1 MLNLETSQEPEACA
15 VLQHPEDREVHSSW
29 DKDAEKQSAGQCLE
43 TQKPEVPWSGNLST
57 MQGFCI
63 LQKLCYEDGSYLLS
77 LKEVITHAIQSLL
90 YKEMAIVNQFFK
102 SNK

>member
-1 MLNLETSQEPEACA
+1 
-15 VLQHPEDREVHSSW
+15 
-29 DKDAEKQSAGQCLE
+29 
-43 TQKPEVPWSGNLST
+43 

-63 LQKLCYEDGSYLLS
+63 LQKLCYEDGSYLPS